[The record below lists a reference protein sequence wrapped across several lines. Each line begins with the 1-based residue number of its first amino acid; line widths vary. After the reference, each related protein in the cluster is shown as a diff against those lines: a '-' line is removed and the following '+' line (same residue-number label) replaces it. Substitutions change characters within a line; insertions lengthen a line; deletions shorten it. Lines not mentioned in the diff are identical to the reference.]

1 MAKRTLSLC
10 CESTRRNEEK
20 HSLWIVL
27 LCFFF
32 VRTKLEAKTMKLI
45 EAEQRG
51 ETLFADQFGCDEEN
65 QTNETHKLD
74 EEVRLSNSWGS
85 VDASLQKIQN

>member
-1 MAKRTLSLC
+1 MDSSSL
-10 CESTRRNEEK
+10 
-20 HSLWIVL
+20 L
-27 LCFFF
+27 FF
-32 VRTKLEAKTMKLI
+32 VRTKLEATTMKLI

-51 ETLFADQFGCDEEN
+51 ETLSVDQFGCDEEN